1 MMKNY
6 QKQTR
11 PKVSDRV
18 RFIWITVVVMT
29 FGSWIIGCASAPP
42 VKTQQYARLNNI
54 KEYEAEFANVWVA
67 SLKALSDYELTEKDR
82 DDGLI
87 VTDWVYTTSTEKYV
101 DYTVNGF
108 PRKKYLQI
116 RVQYKVTVEPLLGRT
131 RVRVLPQEEVEVLGP
146 SGEFKKWATNDD
158 FDSANAAKILDKI
171 SLNLL
176 SQ

>member
-1 MMKNY
+1 MLNDV
-6 QKQTR
+6 KQSSSKFFNHLR
-11 PKVSDRV
+11 PLGMALVTLV
-18 RFIWITVVVMT
+18 
-29 FGSWIIGCASAPP
+29 IGVWMVACASGPA

-67 SLKALSDYELTEKDR
+67 SLKALSEYELTEKDR

-146 SGEFKKWATNDD
+146 NGEFKKWATSDD
-158 FDSANAAKILDKI
+158 FDSANASKILDKI